1 MDQVALLGIIVG
13 AGLGALAMLAVLRR
27 QRQALQAPRESPFG
41 ASTEGEKLCP
51 KCGMGNLWTQDRCI
65 TCGAKLP
72 G

>member
-1 MDQVALLGIIVG
+1 MDQAQLLAITVAAGVG
-13 AGLGALAMLAVLRR
+13 VLATFAILRK
-27 QRQALQAPRESPFG
+27 QRQALEAPRESQFA

-51 KCGMGNLWTQDRCI
+51 KCGMGNLWTDDRCI

>member
-1 MDQVALLGIIVG
+1 MDQTQLLVITVAAA
-13 AGLGALAMLAVLRR
+13 AGVLATLRILR
-27 QRQALQAPRESPFG
+27 KQRQAPEGPRESPFA

-51 KCGMGNLWTQDRCI
+51 KCRMGNLWTQDRCI